1 MFKNIYYIS
10 KESQDKITLWMNHLL
25 VVYAFLMPI
34 HGKAKSSVFFC
45 ILILFLYRRNFIYY
59 LKLAFKIELLKYFI
73 FLYLVFVFGMFYTTD
88 ISSGMAFM
96 DKAKQL
102 IFPLLFLSFLDTRF
116 SFRVLNAFIFGVLL
130 SELVSYAI
138 HFEIIPPEL
147 FIGKYKIYQTT
158 ISDPSPFYG
167 HGIHNIFLAIVISI
181 LLYRIIVKEID
192 NIYIKIFSLLFITT
206 AFINMS
212 LIGGRIGYLAIFIL
226 VFLVLILSY
235 KKQIKKIIFISSL
248 LILAMIV
255 YLYNFSNQFEK
266 RLGDTKSDI
275 ENIIKNDNYN
285 SSIGLRIITSKYSL
299 EVLKENPLLGV
310 GTGDAMNEIYKL
322 AENKHPYIKTYMPHP
337 HNLYLQVLMQVGIL
351 GFSILALMFYKIL
364 TYNKIEKKRK
374 DIIVIITSAFLIYV
388 FTASLWT
395 YLSVLITIIC
405 AMISTHKFDIGIK
418 EIDKISILNY
428 ILVIIIFLIIGIT
441 K

>member
-25 VVYAFLMPI
+25 VVFAFLMPI

-322 AENKHPYIKTYMPHP
+322 AENKHHYIKTYMPHP

>member
-1 MFKNIYYIS
+1 
-10 KESQDKITLWMNHLL
+10 MNHLL
-25 VVYAFLMPI
+25 VVFAFLMPI

-147 FIGKYKIYQTT
+147 FVGKYKIYQT
-158 ISDPSPFYG
+158 ILSDPSPFYG

-212 LIGGRIGYLAIFIL
+212 LVGGRIGYLAIFIL

-235 KKQIKKIIFISSL
+235 KEQIKKIIFISSL

-310 GTGDAMNEIYKL
+310 GTGDAMYEIYKL